1 MAEELLRQALT
12 SAGKLDCVVN
22 SAGLAALVGHK
33 PEPSACQVMIEKG
46 VDISAHRAC
55 QINTEMI
62 RRSNLILVMESFHK
76 TALEK
81 KEPSAK
87 GKVFRLGEWGK
98 FDIADPYR
106 KQLPAFEQSLALIEL
121 GISQWVK
128 KLV

>member
-1 MAEELLRQALT
+1 MAEELLRQALI
-12 SAGKLDCVVN
+12 SAGKPGCFVN

-33 PEPSACQVMIEKG
+33 AESSACQVMVEKG
-46 VDISAHRAC
+46 MDISAHRAC
-55 QINTEMI
+55 QLNTEML
-62 RRSNLILVMESFHK
+62 RKSNLILVMESFHK
-76 TALEK
+76 TAIEK

-98 FDIADPYR
+98 FDIADPYL
-106 KQLPAFEQSLALIEL
+106 KQLPAFEGSLALIEL

>member
-1 MAEELLRQALT
+1 MAEELLRQALI

-81 KEPSAK
+81 KRAK
-87 GKVFRLGEWGK
+87 
-98 FDIADPYR
+98 
-106 KQLPAFEQSLALIEL
+106 
-121 GISQWVK
+121 
-128 KLV
+128 